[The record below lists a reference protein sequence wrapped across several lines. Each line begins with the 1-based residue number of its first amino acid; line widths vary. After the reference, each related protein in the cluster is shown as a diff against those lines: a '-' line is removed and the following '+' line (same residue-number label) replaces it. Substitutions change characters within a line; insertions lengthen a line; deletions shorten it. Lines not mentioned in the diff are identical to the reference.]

1 MLTELPELGQ
11 LVEVRRRLW
20 AVMDIQQS
28 SPVLGDRAEKQ
39 NLVTLASLDEDAI
52 GESLVAI
59 WELEPG
65 ARVLDVSELPKIE
78 GYDSCDR
85 LEAFLDAVR
94 WGATTNADRTLL
106 QSPFRSGIEIQ
117 DYQLDP
123 LVRAVD
129 MARVNLLIADDV
141 GLGKTIASTRRPCDC
156 RTRRGSPPSPT
167 CGRRT
172 RRRRDTAAAS
182 TGRPRCAASS

>member
-1 MLTELPELGQ
+1 MPAELPELGQ
-11 LVEVRRRLW
+11 LVEVRRRQW
-20 AVMDIQQS
+20 VVMDIQQS
-28 SPVLGDRAEKQ
+28 SSALRHDVPKQ
-39 NLVTLASLDEDAI
+39 NLLTLASIDEDAT
-52 GESLVAI
+52 GESLVAV

-65 ARVLDVSELPKIE
+65 VRVLDVAELPRVE
-78 GYDSCDR
+78 GFDSCDR

-123 LVRAVD
+123 LVRAID

-141 GLGKTIASTRRPCDC
+141 GLGKTIEAGLVIQ
-156 RTRRGSPPSPT
+156 GS
-167 CGRRT
+167 GRIE
-172 RRRRDTAAAS
+172 
-182 TGRPRCAASS
+182 G